1 MLPNR
6 KVSEIA
12 TGRWPA
18 ILMHFGIEERFLKN
32 KHGECP
38 ICGGKDRYRFDDKL
52 GRGSWICNQCGAG
65 DGFALL
71 EKFKGWT
78 FKEAAYQ
85 VEQIVGF
92 VQSVETKRESDD
104 AKKMAAVRRIWSES
118 EPVCKGDP
126 VWLYLNRRIGIE
138 LIPACLRYHPALP
151 YVDGESIDYY
161 PALVAAVSS
170 HENQGIGVH
179 RIYLT
184 ADGKKAPVDKA
195 KKLMAGKPMN
205 GASIKLGAAGEV
217 LGIAEGIETALAAS
231 RKFSVPV
238 WAAISAN
245 LMEQWLPPSVAKKV
259 IVFGDN
265 DASYTGQASAFAL
278 AKKLRLKGIDVD
290 VQIPELAGTDWADHD
305 IR

>member
-38 ICGGKDRYRFDDKL
+38 VCGGKDRYRFDDRQ
-52 GRGSWICNQCGAG
+52 GRGTWICNQCGSH

-71 EKFKGWT
+71 QMLKGWT

-85 VEQIVGF
+85 VEQIAGG
-92 VQSVETKRESDD
+92 VQQIAIKQESDE
-104 AKKMAAVRRIWSES
+104 AKKMAAVRRIWNES

-126 VWLYLNRRIGIE
+126 VWLYLNNRVGLE
-138 LIPACLRYHPALP
+138 LVPSCFRHHPALP
-151 YVDGESIDYY
+151 YVEGDIVDYH

-170 HENQGIGVH
+170 HEGQGIAVH

-184 ADGKKAPVDKA
+184 SDGHKANVEKA
-195 KKLMAGKPMN
+195 KKLLAGRPLN
-205 GASIKLGAAGEV
+205 GASIKIGAAGEA
-217 LGIAEGIETALAAS
+217 LGIAEGIETALSAS
-231 RKFSVPV
+231 RMFSVPV
-238 WAAISAN
+238 WAAISAT
-245 LMEQWLPPSVAKKV
+245 LLEQWMPPEGVKTV

-265 DASYTGQASAFAL
+265 DASYTGQSSAFAL
-278 AKKLRLKGIDVD
+278 AKKLTNKGFSVE
-290 VQIPELAGTDWADHD
+290 VRIPDQTGKDWADA
-305 IR
+305 

>member
-184 ADGKKAPVDKA
+184 ADGKKAPVDKS

>member
-12 TGRWPA
+12 TGRWPS
-18 ILMHFGIEERFLKN
+18 ILMYFGIEERFLKN

-38 ICGGKDRYRFDDKL
+38 ICGGKDRYRFDDKA
-52 GRGSWICNQCGAG
+52 GRGTWICNQCGAG

-71 EKFKGWT
+71 EKYKGWT

-85 VEQIVGF
+85 VELIAGNVTAKAIK
-92 VQSVETKRESDD
+92 EDSDE
-104 AKKMAAVRRIWSES
+104 AKKMAAVKRIWNDA
-118 EPVCKGDP
+118 EPVSKGDP
-126 VWLYLNRRIGIE
+126 VWLYLNRRIGLE
-138 LIPACLRYHPALP
+138 LIPACLRFHPALP
-151 YVDGESIDYY
+151 YVDGESVDYF
-161 PALVAAVSS
+161 PALVAAVSN

-184 ADGKKAPVDKA
+184 SAGEKAPVEKA
-195 KKLMAGKPMN
+195 KKLMAGRPLN
-205 GASIKLGAAGEV
+205 GGSIKLGAAGEV

-238 WAAISAN
+238 WAAISAG
-245 LMEQWLPPSVAKKV
+245 LLEQWMPPESVKTV

-265 DASYTGQASAFAL
+265 DASYTGQASAYAL
-278 AKKLRLKGIDVD
+278 AKKLRLKGVNADVR
-290 VQIPELAGTDWADHD
+290 IPELLGTDWADQ
-305 IR
+305 

>member
-12 TGRWPA
+12 TGRWPS
-18 ILMHFGIEERFLKN
+18 ILMYFGIEERFLKN

-38 ICGGKDRYRFDDKL
+38 ICGGKDRYRFDDKA
-52 GRGSWICNQCGAG
+52 GRGTWICNQCGAG

-71 EKFKGWT
+71 EKYKGWT

-85 VEQIVGF
+85 VELIAGNVAAKAIK
-92 VQSVETKRESDD
+92 EDSDE
-104 AKKMAAVRRIWSES
+104 AKKMAAVKRIWNDA
-118 EPVCKGDP
+118 EPVSKGDP
-126 VWLYLNRRIGIE
+126 VWLYLNRRIGLEI
-138 LIPACLRYHPALP
+138 IPACLKFHPALP
-151 YVDGESIDYY
+151 YVDGENVDYF
-161 PALVAAVSS
+161 PALVAAVSN

-184 ADGKKAPVDKA
+184 SSGEKAPVEKA
-195 KKLMAGKPMN
+195 KKLMAGRPLN
-205 GASIKLGAAGEV
+205 GGSIKLGAAGEV

-238 WAAISAN
+238 WAAISAG
-245 LMEQWLPPSVAKKV
+245 LLEQWMPPESVKTV

-265 DASYTGQASAFAL
+265 DASYTGQASAYAL
-278 AKKLRLKGIDVD
+278 AKKLRLKGVNADVR
-290 VQIPELAGTDWADHD
+290 IPELVGTDWADQ
-305 IR
+305 

>member
-12 TGRWPA
+12 TGRWPS
-18 ILMHFGIEERFLKN
+18 ILVHFGIDERFLKN

-78 FKEAAYQ
+78 FKEAAFQ
-85 VEQIVGF
+85 VEQIAGS
-92 VQSVETKRESDD
+92 VQAVEVKRESEDE
-104 AKKMAAVRRIWSES
+104 KKMASVRRIWNES

-151 YVDGESIDYY
+151 YVDGEDIDYF
-161 PALVAAVSS
+161 PALVAAVTS
-170 HENQGIGVH
+170 HDGKGIGVH

-184 ADGKKAPVDKA
+184 NDGNKAPVEKA

-205 GASIKLGAAGEV
+205 GASIKLGALGEV

-245 LMEQWLPPSVAKKV
+245 LMEQWMPPYGASKV

-265 DASYTGQASAFAL
+265 DESFTGQASAYAL
-278 AKKLRLKGIDVD
+278 AKKLRLKGISVE
-290 VQIPELAGTDWADHD
+290 VCVPELAGKDWADE
-305 IR
+305 

>member
-12 TGRWPA
+12 TGRWPS
-18 ILMHFGIEERFLKN
+18 ILIYFGIAESFLKD
-32 KHGECP
+32 KHGPCP
-38 ICGGKDRYRFDDKL
+38 ICGGKDRFRFDDKA
-52 GRGSWICNQCGAG
+52 GRGTWICNQCGSG
-65 DGFALL
+65 DGFGML
-71 EKFKGWT
+71 ERIKGWS

-85 VEQIVGF
+85 VELVAGS
-92 VQSVETKRESDD
+92 VQAQVIKQDNDE
-104 AKKMAAVRRIWSES
+104 AKKMAAVKRIWNES
-118 EPVCKGDP
+118 EPVCKDDP
-126 VWLYLNRRIGIE
+126 VWKYLNRRVGLEIV
-138 LIPACLRYHPALP
+138 PSCLRFHPALP
-151 YVDGESIDYY
+151 YVDGETVEYH

-170 HENQGIGVH
+170 HANQGIGVH

-184 ADGKKAPVDKA
+184 SDGEKAPVEKV

-205 GASIKLGAAGEV
+205 GASIKLGTSAET

-245 LMEQWLPPSVAKKV
+245 LLEQWMPPESVNRV

-265 DASYTGQASAFAL
+265 DESYTGQASAYAL
-278 AKKLRLKGIDVD
+278 AKKLKNKGISVE
-290 VQIPELAGTDWADHD
+290 VKIPEQVGKDWADA
-305 IR
+305 

>member
-1 MLPNR
+1 MQPNR
-6 KVSEIA
+6 KISEIA

-18 ILMHFGIEERFLKN
+18 ILMQFGIEERFLRN

-38 ICGGKDRYRFDDKL
+38 LCGGKDRYRFDDKL

-85 VEQIVGF
+85 VELVAGNVTAQAVKI
-92 VQSVETKRESDD
+92 ESDE
-104 AKKMAAVRRIWSES
+104 AKKMAAVKRVWNET

-126 VWLYLNRRIGIE
+126 VWKYLNRRIGLE

-151 YVDGESIDYY
+151 YVDGDSVDYF
-161 PALVAAVSS
+161 PALVAAVTS
-170 HENQGIGVH
+170 HEKQGIGVH

-184 ADGKKAPVDKA
+184 SQGEKAPVEKS
-195 KKLMAGKPMN
+195 KKLMAGKPLN
-205 GASIKLGAAGEV
+205 GASIKIGAAGDV

-231 RKFSVPV
+231 RQFAVPV
-238 WAAISAN
+238 WAAISAG
-245 LMEQWLPPSVAKKV
+245 LMEQWLPPEGVKTVV
-259 IVFGDN
+259 IFGDN
-265 DASYTGQASAFAL
+265 DASFTGQAAAFSL
-278 AKKLRLKGIDVD
+278 AKKLRIKGINAEVR
-290 VQIPELAGTDWADHD
+290 IPEIVGTDWADQ
-305 IR
+305 

>member
-12 TGRWPA
+12 TGRWPS

-32 KHGECP
+32 KGCPCP
-38 ICGGKDRYRFDDKL
+38 ICGGKDRYRFDDKA
-52 GRGSWICNQCGAG
+52 GRGTWICNQCGAG

-71 EKFKGWT
+71 EKIKGWS

-85 VEQIVGF
+85 VEQIAGS
-92 VQSVETKRESDD
+92 VQAVEVKRESDD
-104 AKKMAAVRRIWSES
+104 AKKMAAVKRIWNES

-126 VWLYLNRRIGIE
+126 VWMYLNRRIGLE

-151 YVDGESIDYY
+151 YVDGENVDYF

-184 ADGKKAPVDKA
+184 AEGYKAPVDKA

-205 GASIKLGAAGEV
+205 GASIKLGASSEV

-245 LMEQWLPPSVAKKV
+245 LMEQWVPPESVKKV

-265 DASYTGQASAFAL
+265 DESFTGQASAYEL
-278 AKKLRLKGIDVD
+278 ARKLRLKGIEVD
-290 VQIPELAGTDWADHD
+290 VMIPELAGKDWADEL
-305 IR
+305 

>member
-38 ICGGKDRYRFDDKL
+38 ICGGKDRYRFDDKI

-78 FKEAAYQ
+78 FKEAAFQ
-85 VEQIVGF
+85 VEQVAGN
-92 VQSVETKRESDD
+92 VQPVAIKQESDE
-104 AKKMAAVRRIWSES
+104 AKKMASVKRIWNET

-126 VWLYLNRRIGIE
+126 VWKYLNRRIGIE

-151 YVDGESIDYY
+151 YVDGENVDYF
-161 PALVAAVSS
+161 PAMVARVSS
-170 HENQGIGVH
+170 HEKQGVGIH

-184 ADGKKAPVDKA
+184 SSGEKAPVENN
-195 KKLMAGKPMN
+195 KKLMAGKPLS
-205 GASIKLGAAGEV
+205 GASIKLCASGEV

-231 RKFSVPV
+231 RKFSVPA
-238 WAAISAN
+238 WAAISAG
-245 LMEQWLPPSVAKKV
+245 LLEQWMPPEGVKKV

-265 DASYTGQASAFAL
+265 DASFTGQASSYAL
-278 AKKLRLKGIDVD
+278 AKKLRLKGIEVD
-290 VQIPELAGTDWADHD
+290 VMIPELAGNDWADL
-305 IR
+305 

>member
-12 TGRWPA
+12 TGRWPS
-18 ILMHFGIEERFLKN
+18 ILMYFGIEERFLKN

-38 ICGGKDRYRFDDKL
+38 ICGGKDRYRFDDKA
-52 GRGSWICNQCGAG
+52 GRGTWICNQCGAG

-71 EKFKGWT
+71 EKYKGWT

-85 VEQIVGF
+85 VELIAGNVTAKAIK
-92 VQSVETKRESDD
+92 EDSDE
-104 AKKMAAVRRIWSES
+104 AKKMAAVKRIWNDA
-118 EPVCKGDP
+118 EPVSKGDP
-126 VWLYLNRRIGIE
+126 VWLYLNRRIGLE
-138 LIPACLRYHPALP
+138 LIPACLRFHPALP
-151 YVDGESIDYY
+151 YVDGESVDYF
-161 PALVAAVSS
+161 PALVAAVSN

-184 ADGKKAPVDKA
+184 YSGEKAPVEKA
-195 KKLMAGKPMN
+195 KKLMAGRPLN
-205 GASIKLGAAGEV
+205 GGSIKLGAAGEV

-238 WAAISAN
+238 WAAISAG
-245 LMEQWLPPSVAKKV
+245 LLEQWMPPESVKTV

-265 DASYTGQASAFAL
+265 DASFTGQASAYAL
-278 AKKLRLKGIDVD
+278 AKKLRLKGVNADVR
-290 VQIPELAGTDWADHD
+290 IPELVGTDWADQ
-305 IR
+305 

>member
-12 TGRWPA
+12 TGRWPS
-18 ILMHFGIEERFLKN
+18 ILMHFGIDERFLKN

-78 FKEAAYQ
+78 FKEAAFQ
-85 VEQIVGF
+85 VEQIAGS
-92 VQSVETKRESDD
+92 VQAVEVKRESEDE
-104 AKKMAAVRRIWSES
+104 KKMSAVRRIWNES

-151 YVDGESIDYY
+151 YVDGENIDYF
-161 PALVAAVSS
+161 PALVAAVTS
-170 HENQGIGVH
+170 HDGKGIGVN
-179 RIYLT
+179 RIYLNN
-184 ADGKKAPVDKA
+184 DGNKAPVEKA

-205 GASIKLGAAGEV
+205 GASIKLGATGEV

-238 WAAISAN
+238 WSAISAN
-245 LMEQWLPPSVAKKV
+245 LMEQWMPPSGVSKV

-265 DASYTGQASAFAL
+265 DESFTGQASAYAL
-278 AKKLRLKGIDVD
+278 AKKLRLKGISVE
-290 VQIPELAGTDWADHD
+290 VCIPELAGKDWADE
-305 IR
+305 

>member
-12 TGRWPA
+12 TGRWPS
-18 ILMHFGIEERFLKN
+18 ILMYFGIEERFLKN

-38 ICGGKDRYRFDDKL
+38 ICGGKDRYRFDDKA
-52 GRGSWICNQCGAG
+52 GRGTWICNQCGAG

-71 EKFKGWT
+71 EKYKGWT

-85 VEQIVGF
+85 VELIAGNVTAKAIK
-92 VQSVETKRESDD
+92 EDSDE
-104 AKKMAAVRRIWSES
+104 AKKMAAVKRIWNDA
-118 EPVCKGDP
+118 EPVSKGDP
-126 VWLYLNRRIGIE
+126 VWLYLNRRIGLE
-138 LIPACLRYHPALP
+138 LIPACLRFHPALP
-151 YVDGESIDYY
+151 YVDGESVDYF
-161 PALVAAVSS
+161 PALVAAVSN

-184 ADGKKAPVDKA
+184 SAGEKAPVEKA
-195 KKLMAGKPMN
+195 KKLMAGRPLN
-205 GASIKLGAAGEV
+205 GGSIKLGAAGEV

-238 WAAISAN
+238 WAAISAG
-245 LMEQWLPPSVAKKV
+245 LLEQWMPPESVKTV

-265 DASYTGQASAFAL
+265 DASYTGQASAYAL
-278 AKKLRLKGIDVD
+278 AKKLRLKGVNADVR
-290 VQIPELAGTDWADHD
+290 IPELVGTDWADQ
-305 IR
+305 

>member
-1 MLPNR
+1 MLPDR

-18 ILMHFGIEERFLKN
+18 ILSHFGVAERFLKN

-38 ICGGKDRYRFDDKL
+38 MCGGKDRYRFDDKH

-65 DGFALL
+65 DGFSLL

-78 FKEAAYQ
+78 FKEAAFQ
-85 VEQIVGF
+85 VSQIVGNI
-92 VQSVETKRESDD
+92 QPVEIKQESDE
-104 AKKMAAVRRIWSES
+104 AKKLAAVKRIWGET

-126 VWLYLNRRIGIE
+126 VWIYLNRRIGIE

-151 YVDGESIDYY
+151 YVDGESVDYY

-170 HENQGIGVH
+170 HENKGIGIH

-184 ADGKKAPVDKA
+184 SQGYKAPVEKA

-205 GASIKLGAAGEV
+205 GASIKLGAHGEV

-245 LMEQWLPPSVAKKV
+245 LMEQWMPPAGVSKV
-259 IVFGDN
+259 VVFGDN
-265 DASYTGQASAFAL
+265 DDSFTGQASAYAL
-278 AKKLRLKGIDVD
+278 AKKLRIKGISVE
-290 VQIPELAGTDWADHD
+290 VCIPELAGKDWADD
-305 IR
+305 

>member
-12 TGRWPA
+12 TGRWPS
-18 ILMHFGIEERFLKN
+18 ILMYFGIEERFLKN

-38 ICGGKDRYRFDDKL
+38 ICGGKDRYRFDDKA
-52 GRGSWICNQCGAG
+52 GRGTWICNQCGAG

-71 EKFKGWT
+71 EKYKGLT

-85 VEQIVGF
+85 VELIAGNVTAKAIK
-92 VQSVETKRESDD
+92 EDSDE
-104 AKKMAAVRRIWSES
+104 AKKMAAVKRIWNDA
-118 EPVCKGDP
+118 EPVSKGDP
-126 VWLYLNRRIGIE
+126 VWLYLNRRIGLE
-138 LIPACLRYHPALP
+138 LIPACLRFHPALP
-151 YVDGESIDYY
+151 YVDGESVDYF
-161 PALVAAVSS
+161 PALVAAVSN

-184 ADGKKAPVDKA
+184 SAGEKAPVEKA
-195 KKLMAGKPMN
+195 KKLMAGRPLN
-205 GASIKLGAAGEV
+205 GGSIKLGAAGEV

-238 WAAISAN
+238 WAAISAG
-245 LMEQWLPPSVAKKV
+245 LLEQWMPPESVKTV

-265 DASYTGQASAFAL
+265 DASYTGQASAYAL
-278 AKKLRLKGIDVD
+278 AKKLRLKGVNADVR
-290 VQIPELAGTDWADHD
+290 IPELVGTDWADQ
-305 IR
+305 

>member
-38 ICGGKDRYRFDDKL
+38 VCGGKDRYRFDDRQ
-52 GRGSWICNQCGAG
+52 GRGTWICNQCGSH

-71 EKFKGWT
+71 QMLKGWT

-85 VEQIVGF
+85 VEQI
-92 VQSVETKRESDD
+92 
-104 AKKMAAVRRIWSES
+104 A
-118 EPVCKGDP
+118 VCKGDP
-126 VWLYLNRRIGIE
+126 VWLYLNNRVGLEFVPSCFRH
-138 LIPACLRYHPALP
+138 HPALP
-151 YVDGESIDYY
+151 YVEGDIVDYH

-170 HENQGIGVH
+170 HEGQGIAVH

-184 ADGKKAPVDKA
+184 SDGHKANVEKA
-195 KKLMAGKPMN
+195 KKLLAGRPLN
-205 GASIKLGAAGEV
+205 GASIKIGAAGEA
-217 LGIAEGIETALAAS
+217 LGIAEGIETALSAS
-231 RKFSVPV
+231 RMFSVPV
-238 WAAISAN
+238 WAAISAT
-245 LMEQWLPPSVAKKV
+245 LLEQWMPPEGVKTV

-265 DASYTGQASAFAL
+265 DASYTGQSSAFAL
-278 AKKLRLKGIDVD
+278 AKKLTNKGFSVE
-290 VQIPELAGTDWADHD
+290 VRIPDQTGKDWADA
-305 IR
+305 

>member
-12 TGRWPA
+12 TGRWPS
-18 ILMHFGIEERFLKN
+18 ILMYFGIEERFLKN

-38 ICGGKDRYRFDDKL
+38 ICGGKDRYRFDDKA
-52 GRGSWICNQCGAG
+52 GRGTWICNQCGAG

-71 EKFKGWT
+71 EKYKGWT

-85 VEQIVGF
+85 VELIAGNVTAKAIK
-92 VQSVETKRESDD
+92 EDSDE
-104 AKKMAAVRRIWSES
+104 AKKMAAVKRIWNDA
-118 EPVCKGDP
+118 EPVSKGDP
-126 VWLYLNRRIGIE
+126 VWLYLNRRIGLEI
-138 LIPACLRYHPALP
+138 IPACLKFHPALP
-151 YVDGESIDYY
+151 YVDGENVDYF
-161 PALVAAVSS
+161 PALVAAVSN

-184 ADGKKAPVDKA
+184 SAGEKAPVEKA
-195 KKLMAGKPMN
+195 KKLMAGRPLN
-205 GASIKLGAAGEV
+205 GGSIKLGASGEV

-238 WAAISAN
+238 WAAISAG
-245 LMEQWLPPSVAKKV
+245 LLEQWMPPESVKSV

-265 DASYTGQASAFAL
+265 DASYTGQASAYAL
-278 AKKLRLKGIDVD
+278 AKKLRLKGVNADVR
-290 VQIPELAGTDWADHD
+290 IPELVGTDWADQ
-305 IR
+305 

>member
-1 MLPNR
+1 VLPNR

-71 EKFKGWT
+71 ERFKGWT
-78 FKEAAYQ
+78 FKEAAFQ
-85 VEQIVGF
+85 VEQVAGS
-92 VQSVETKRESDD
+92 VQSVAIKQESDE
-104 AKKMAAVRRIWSES
+104 AKKMAAVKRIWNETETVS
-118 EPVCKGDP
+118 KGDP
-126 VWLYLNRRIGIE
+126 VWLYLNRRVGLE

-151 YVDGESIDYY
+151 YIEGESVDYF
-161 PALVAAVSS
+161 PAMVALVSS
-170 HENQGIGVH
+170 HEKQGVGIH

-184 ADGKKAPVDKA
+184 AGGEKAPVEKS
-195 KKLMAGKPMN
+195 KKLMAGKPLN
-205 GASIKLGAAGEV
+205 GSSIKLCASGES

-245 LMEQWLPPSVAKKV
+245 LLEQWMPPDGVNKV

-265 DASYTGQASAFAL
+265 DASFTGQASAYAL
-278 AKKLRLKGIDVD
+278 AKKLRIKGIYAEVR
-290 VQIPELAGTDWADHD
+290 IPEQTGKDWADA
-305 IR
+305 